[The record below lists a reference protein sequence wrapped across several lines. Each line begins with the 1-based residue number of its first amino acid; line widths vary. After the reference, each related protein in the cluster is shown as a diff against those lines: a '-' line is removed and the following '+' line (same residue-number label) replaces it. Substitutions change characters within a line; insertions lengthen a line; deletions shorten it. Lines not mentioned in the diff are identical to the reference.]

1 MSETQSI
8 ALADPNRVGGGHR
21 GVLSGVGANLDIAKV
36 AAYDVRPGEDPNAW
50 RFWGGAMCEI
60 VEITGSTDGQAITG
74 ECWIYGYMVTAT
86 GTSSTLDLHQGT
98 STSGVNLL
106 GATIATG
113 TFNVV
118 GYTKQ
123 IGFGPA
129 VHCPNGIYANWG
141 GTGSPKV
148 ALFVVRAQPT

>member
-1 MSETQSI
+1 MTTTHGGSPL
-8 ALADPNRVGGGHR
+8 LAT
-21 GVLSGVGANLDIAKV
+21 DIAEAVV
-36 AAYDVRPGEDPNAW
+36 AILATSGALHTANMANEPGHDPNAW
-50 RFWGGAMCEI
+50 RTWGGPMCEI
-60 VEITGSTDGQAITG
+60 VEITGSTDAQAITG
-74 ECWIYGYMVTAT
+74 ECWIYGYMVTAV

-98 STSGVNLL
+98 STSGVNL
-106 GATIATG
+106 APNIATG
-113 TFNVV
+113 TFNVL

-148 ALFVVRAQPT
+148 ALFVIRAQPS